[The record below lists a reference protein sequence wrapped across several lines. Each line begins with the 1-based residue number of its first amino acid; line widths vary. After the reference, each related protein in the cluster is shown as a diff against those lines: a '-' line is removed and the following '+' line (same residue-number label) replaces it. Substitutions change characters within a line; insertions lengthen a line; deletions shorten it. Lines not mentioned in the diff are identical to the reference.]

1 MLILPFFVS
10 GLYSC
15 LLFQQI
21 FDDRHM
27 IKCRCDQNWCLVVV
41 VCAVDQCLVLILNV
55 SVARNVIMKE
65 YFAKR
70 VNDFNPIFTHIE
82 KDPTAINILTISRCP
97 MVQAVCNGY
106 TLDMLQ

>member
-55 SVARNVIMKE
+55 SVARNVIMKK
-65 YFAKR
+65 YFAKS
-70 VNDFNPIFTHIE
+70 VHVFNPISKHIE
-82 KDPTAINILTISRCP
+82 IYPTAINILTISRCP